1 MLAENHEMLD
11 LLKRLGPVRIV
22 DRASG
27 TVEIEVPIPP
37 DGVPPALGHLL
48 RIAARHD
55 VVVPPRDRAPTET
68 PITQTV

>member
-1 MLAENHEMLD
+1 MLD

-37 DGVPPALGHLL
+37 DGAQL
-48 RIAARHD
+48 RSATCSA
-55 VVVPPRDRAPTET
+55 
-68 PITQTV
+68 